1 MPSGANVVWPA
12 DARDAAQYPGCTA
25 SCEQAGVGARKE
37 IRGWGR
43 RRHRQREGPCRGP
56 SARRHSATPGAR
68 TRSEWRSGGEHWW
81 RSEWRSGGE
90 HWWRSEWRS
99 GGEHW
104 WRSEWRSGGE
114 HWWRSEWRSG
124 GEQWWEWRSGGGT
137 GADAAQRGHCSESSG
152 GAVAMAA
159 AQPSSNGHWGFSW
172 WASGWRGA
180 ALTGQWGGGSKRWA
194 PPRRTKGRGRKGQ
207 VESRQR
213 QGRQRG
219 ARADAQAAR
228 APSRQAARR
237 EGPRRGV
244 FGCARE

>member
-68 TRSEWRSGGEHWW
+68 T
-81 RSEWRSGGE
+81 
-90 HWWRSEWRS
+90 
-99 GGEHW
+99 
-104 WRSEWRSGGE
+104 
-114 HWWRSEWRSG
+114 RSEWRSG